1 MNRVR
6 VIEGDDYAGL
16 YKEVLIDTPIGP
28 YFMKYEKNY
37 YGIYIYIYLNKKKK
51 KKKFTSKI

>member
-6 VIEGDDYAGL
+6 VIDGDDYAGL

-28 YFMKYEKNY
+28 YFMK
-37 YGIYIYIYLNKKKK
+37 
-51 KKKFTSKI
+51 